1 MSSESRAVTW
11 DRSSTVSR
19 PVFADIDAAFSDVH
33 RILGRKWHLRIV
45 YHLLEDGPL
54 GFSDLKDRLDG
65 VSSKMLSESLSS
77 LEEDSLVARE
87 IVSDQPVR
95 VKYSLT
101 EQGGALEAP
110 VEELLQW
117 GTAHSTSAEAE
128 R

>member
-1 MSSESRAVTW
+1 
-11 DRSSTVSR
+11 
-19 PVFADIDAAFSDVH
+19 VFADVDAAFSAIHEV
-33 RILGRKWHLRIV
+33 LGRKWHLRIV

-101 EQGGALEAP
+101 ERGMALEAV

-117 GTAHSTSAEAE
+117 GTAHAPSAEAE
-128 R
+128 